1 MMRYLA
7 QLDRRA
13 RAMIVLILAV
23 VLFFAVNIFSNVAFK
38 SVQVDLTQDKLFTL
52 SGGTLKVLAALDE
65 PIDVR
70 LFFTRA
76 LGERSPQSGRYF
88 NRVRELLLQYAAA
101 SDGRLRV
108 TFETPEPFSTTEDRA
123 VAYGLEAV
131 PVNEAGDQ
139 GFFGLAATNS
149 TDDQAIVPFFNTERE
164 TFLEYDLT
172 KLIHRLANPEKKIV
186 GLLSTLPIDGN
197 ALLGQ
202 PQTERWP
209 LVGRILDFF
218 QVLPLPTDVRKI
230 PDEIDVLL
238 TVHPVGLNRF
248 TRYAI
253 DQFVIRGGRAL
264 IFVDPVA
271 EVEAAISQK
280 RGFRPRGSNFNT
292 VLAAWGLRLAS
303 GQVIGDI
310 DAARRVNVRDGTQ
323 MRVAD
328 YVAWLG
334 LDEKNF
340 DQNDVVTGDISL
352 LNIASAGILEMV
364 PGSGAAVTPLI
375 TSGARSMRIAADKI
389 ANGADVIGLFKAFAP
404 GEKKLMI
411 AARASGLT
419 RSAFRDGAPRERDGS
434 PASTT
439 GQPHVSVAKNPVSV
453 IVVADVDMLHQ
464 RFWLDIN
471 DTMGQRV
478 LVPNAN
484 NADFVVNALD
494 NLSGSDALIALR
506 GRGEST
512 RPFDLVLDI
521 RRQAE
526 RRFRDKEQELR
537 EKLTSA
543 QNRLNQQL
551 SGGRSRAGA
560 VLRAGEKQALD
571 DSQVEMFAIRNELR
585 DVQHE
590 LRKDIE
596 RLEAWAKFL
605 NIAAIPILLA
615 FATLCF
621 TIVTRLR
628 RRARMRAI
636 KARAAA

>member
-1 MMRYLA
+1 MAYLA
-7 QLDRRA
+7 RLDRGA
-13 RAMIVLILAV
+13 RALIVLVLAV

-38 SVQVDLTQDKLFTL
+38 SIQVDLTEDKLFTL
-52 SGGTLKVLAALDE
+52 SEGTIKVLAALDE

-76 LGERSPQSGRYF
+76 LGERSPQSARYF

-101 SDGRLRV
+101 AGGRLRV
-108 TFETPEPFSTTEDRA
+108 TFEAPEPFSTTEDRA

-164 TFLEYDLT
+164 AFLEYDLT
-172 KLIHRLANPEKKIV
+172 KLIHRLDNLERKVV

-197 ALLGQ
+197 TAAGQ
-202 PQTERWP
+202 QGTERWP
-209 LVGRILDFF
+209 IVGRILDFF
-218 QVLPLPTDVRKI
+218 EVLPLPIDIRAI
-230 PDEIDVLL
+230 PDDVDVLL
-238 TVHPVGLNRF
+238 VVHPVALNAF

-253 DQFVIRGGRAL
+253 DQFVIGGGRAL
-264 IFVDPVA
+264 VFVDPVA
-271 EVEAAISQK
+271 EAEAAGSQK
-280 RGFRPRGSNFNT
+280 RGFRPRGSDFNM
-292 VLAAWGLRLAS
+292 VLSAWGLRMAP
-303 GQVIGDI
+303 GQVTGDI

-328 YVAWLG
+328 YVAWLELG
-334 LDEKNF
+334 EKNF
-340 DQNDVVTGDISL
+340 DQSDVVTGDISV
-352 LNIASAGILEMV
+352 LNVASTGILDTV
-364 PGSGAAVTPLI
+364 AGSGATVTPLI
-375 TSGARSMRIAADKI
+375 TTGPRSMRIEADKI
-389 ANGADVIGLFKAFAP
+389 ANGADVIALFKAFQP
-404 GEKKLMI
+404 NEKNLVI
-411 AARASGLT
+411 AARVTGLT
-419 RSAFRDGAPRERDGS
+419 RSAFPDGAPREPDGT

-439 GQPHVSVAKNPVSV
+439 GRPHIAVAKSPISV

-471 DTMGQRV
+471 ESMGQRV

-512 RPFDLVLDI
+512 RPFDLVLEI
-521 RRQAE
+521 RRKAE
-526 RRFRDKEQELR
+526 RKFRDKEQELR
-537 EKLTSA
+537 EKLTAA
-543 QNRLNQQL
+543 QNRLNQQMS
-551 SGGRSRAGA
+551 SGRNQAGT
-560 VLRAGEKQALD
+560 VLRVGEKQALD
-571 DSQVEMFAIRNELR
+571 ASQVEMFAIRNELR

-615 FATLCF
+615 FATLC
-621 TIVTRLR
+621 VTVATRMR

-636 KARAAA
+636 KSRAPA

>member
-1 MMRYLA
+1 MRYLA
-7 QLDRRA
+7 QLDRGA
-13 RAMIVLILAV
+13 RALIVLVLAV

-38 SVQVDLTQDKLFTL
+38 SVQMDLTEDKLFTL
-52 SGGTLKVLAALDE
+52 SDGTIKVLAALDE
-65 PIDVR
+65 PIDMR

-76 LGERSPQSGRYF
+76 LGERSPNSARYY
-88 NRVRELLLQYAAA
+88 NRVRELLLQYVAAA
-101 SDGRLRV
+101 RGRLRV
-108 TFETPEPFSTTEDRA
+108 SFEAPEPFSSTEDRA
-123 VAYGLEAV
+123 VALGLEGI

-172 KLIHRLANPEKKIV
+172 KLIHRLANPEKKVV

-197 ALLGQ
+197 SLSGE
-202 PQTERWP
+202 PRNERWP
-209 LVGRILDFF
+209 VVGRILDFF
-218 QVLPLPTDVRKI
+218 QILPLPTDVRAI

-238 TVHPVGLNRF
+238 IVHPIGLNRF

-253 DQFVIRGGRAL
+253 DQFVLRGGRAL

-271 EVEAAISQK
+271 EVEAAISK
-280 RGFRPRGSNFNT
+280 NRGFRPRGSDFNT
-292 VLAAWGLRLAS
+292 VLSAWGLRMAPEE
-303 GQVIGDI
+303 VVGDI

-334 LDEKNF
+334 LNEKNF
-340 DQNDVVTGDISL
+340 DQSDVVTGDISL
-352 LNIASAGILEMV
+352 LNIASAGILDTV
-364 PGSGAAVTPLI
+364 PGSGATVTPLI
-375 TSGARSMRIAADKI
+375 TSGARSMRIEASKI
-389 ANGADVIGLFKAFAP
+389 ANGADVIALFQAFEP
-404 GEKKLMI
+404 TEKNLVI
-411 AARASGLT
+411 AARATGLT
-419 RSAFRDGAPRERDGS
+419 RSAFPDGPPRESDGS
-434 PASTT
+434 PATTT
-439 GQPHVSVAKNPVSV
+439 GRPHIAQATRPVSV

-464 RFWLDIN
+464 RFWVDIN
-471 DTMGQRV
+471 DSMGQRV
-478 LVPNAN
+478 LVPKAN

-512 RPFDLVLDI
+512 RPFDLVLKI
-521 RRQAE
+521 RKEAE

-537 EKLTSA
+537 EKLTGA
-543 QNRLNQQL
+543 QDRLNDRL
-551 SGGRSRAGA
+551 SGGRKQAGT
-560 VLRAGEKQALD
+560 VLRADEKQALD
-571 DSQVEMFAIRNELR
+571 DSRVEMFAIRNELR

-596 RLEAWAKFL
+596 RLESWAKFL
-605 NIAAIPILLA
+605 NIAAIPILLG
-615 FATLCF
+615 FATLCV
-621 TIVTRLR
+621 TVVTRLR

-636 KARAAA
+636 KTQAAA